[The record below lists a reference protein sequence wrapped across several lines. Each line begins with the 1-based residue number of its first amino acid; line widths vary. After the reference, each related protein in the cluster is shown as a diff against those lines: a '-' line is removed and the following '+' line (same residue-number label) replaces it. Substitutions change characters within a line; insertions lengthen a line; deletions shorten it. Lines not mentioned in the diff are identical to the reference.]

1 MEQNLNCVSNT
12 ELQLFILPTSD
23 TQFFPKSSVQPN
35 IESNIHYYDS
45 RKKVFGYEPGSG
57 GCSTP
62 HIVTQGRYECT
73 LIEKR
78 VSYAFCSS
86 NENKYTKQCLLMGLL
101 HPLTLIQ
108 NCFTCCIV
116 FLLLVDKKGD
126 NSQVEVY
133 FLKLIQDLNQHN
145 CISLSYPILK
155 NKNVL
160 M

>member
-1 MEQNLNCVSNT
+1 
-12 ELQLFILPTSD
+12 
-23 TQFFPKSSVQPN
+23 
-35 IESNIHYYDS
+35 
-45 RKKVFGYEPGSG
+45 
-57 GCSTP
+57 
-62 HIVTQGRYECT
+62 
-73 LIEKR
+73 
-78 VSYAFCSS
+78 
-86 NENKYTKQCLLMGLL
+86 MGLL